1 MLRKLSIGA
10 AFLALALPP
19 TSLAQSTHKASNY
32 ESAKKVV
39 NVIFPSSTQ
48 SIMLRVLGCET
59 GGKYNADAH
68 NASGAS
74 GYFQIL
80 SSHNGSTF
88 SYNGVSV
95 TVDRNRLFDPV
106 YNTLVAYVMSNGG
119 TSLSP
124 WYSSRG
130 CWG

>member
-1 MLRKLSIGA
+1 MFRKLSIGV
-10 AFLALALPP
+10 AFLALILPP
-19 TSLAQSTHKASNY
+19 TSLAHKTSNY
-32 ESAKKVV
+32 EAAKKVV
-39 NVIFPSSTQ
+39 NVVFPPNTQ
-48 SIMLRVLGCET
+48 SMMLRVLGCET
-59 GGKYNADAH
+59 GGKYNSNAH
-68 NASGAS
+68 NSSGAS

-88 SYNGVSV
+88 SYSGISI
-95 TVDRNRLFDPV
+95 TVDSNRLFDPV

-124 WYSSRG
+124 WFSSRG